1 MKVRRL
7 NIPRKASSLFLPIL
21 TDEEYSKYNDIN
33 RMKMLIDELVDR
45 VIVTNKAT
53 RKNVT
58 TGELKHLVEGWADT
72 KGYKGNNYIL
82 EPYLIKRLYEKKI
95 PLKPY
100 STGTI
105 YNDEGYKTDFSR
117 CFVAVSEK
125 SILKISC
132 YINGKTPDDDFKVK
146 PFDWEQHYIC
156 LNDRHY
162 ERLRELG
169 YGKLYYGSE
178 YNWKDEFE
186 KRKRSHEHG

>member
-1 MKVRRL
+1 MGR
-7 NIPRKASSLFLPIL
+7 
-21 TDEEYSKYNDIN
+21 Y
-33 RMKMLIDELVDR
+33 
-45 VIVTNKAT
+45 
-53 RKNVT
+53 
-58 TGELKHLVEGWADT
+58 
-72 KGYKGNNYIL
+72 
-82 EPYLIKRLYEKKI
+82 KRLYEKKI

-186 KRKRSHEHG
+186 KRRRDHEHG